1 MAQETKPVS
10 GAEEKEYMGSGAR
23 DDSSSTVTEDAHPDA
38 KESGAPSKE
47 TEVAPPD
54 QNDADIEAATAI
66 TKIPTHK
73 STTSNKSHSIISK
86 LSKRKTREK
95 LPPPILPT
103 TDLSKGIIGWDSQTD
118 PEMPLNFSPF
128 RKWLLVA
135 LLSIITFM
143 SPFASS
149 ILAPALGSLE
159 KEYHETDITKGSM
172 PVSIFV
178 LGYAVGPLFL
188 SPLSEIYGRN
198 VILISANAFFCVWLI
213 GCALAPSLDLLIF
226 FRFMCGIGGS
236 ACTTIGGALIADMFP
251 VSERGRAMTIW
262 MLGPMFGPTLGPL
275 VGAFVS
281 QTIGWRW
288 VNWISFIPATSTVI
302 AMVFIN
308 RETNHQVLIE
318 RKVRKLRVELNR
330 PELQSCYFNPDA
342 PPLTKNQILMN
353 GLVRPFKMLF
363 TSAII
368 FSVSLY
374 IAFAYG
380 CLYLL
385 FNTIPPVFQDTY
397 HFSIGITGLVYLSLL
412 VGYMFGLGLF
422 YTLSDKTVVRMT
434 KANNGVYEPEMRLPD
449 CIWFALAM
457 PVTFFWFGW
466 SADKAAHWIVPIIGL
481 VPFGFGI
488 IGVWLP
494 IQAYIVDA
502 YPQYAASG
510 LAAFSVLRSTV
521 GAFLPLAGPQMF
533 RSLGVGWGAS
543 VLGFISIALIPIPA
557 LIYRYGGRMR
567 RRFPLNL

>member
-1 MAQETKPVS
+1 
-10 GAEEKEYMGSGAR
+10 
-23 DDSSSTVTEDAHPDA
+23 
-38 KESGAPSKE
+38 
-47 TEVAPPD
+47 
-54 QNDADIEAATAI
+54 
-66 TKIPTHK
+66 
-73 STTSNKSHSIISK
+73 
-86 LSKRKTREK
+86 
-95 LPPPILPT
+95 
-103 TDLSKGIIGWDSQTD
+103 
-118 PEMPLNFSPF
+118 MPLNFSAF

-135 LLSIITFM
+135 MLSIITFM

-149 ILAPALGSLE
+149 ILAPALGSLQAD
-159 KEYHETDITKGSM
+159 YHETDLTKGAM

-198 VILISANAFFCVWLI
+198 VVLVSANAFFCVWLI

-226 FRFMCGIGGS
+226 FRFMCGVGGS
-236 ACTTIGGALIADMFP
+236 ACTTIGGAIIADMFP

-262 MLGPMFGPTLGPL
+262 MLGPLFGPTLGPL

-288 VNWISFIPATSTVI
+288 VNWIAFVPATLTVC
-302 AMVFIN
+302 AMVVLN
-308 RETNHQVLIE
+308 RETNHQVLVE
-318 RKVRKLRVELNR
+318 RKTRRLRRQLNR
-330 PELQSCYFNPDA
+330 PDLQSCYFNPDA
-342 PPLTKNQILMN
+342 PPLSGSRMLVN

-368 FSVSLY
+368 FSVSIY

-385 FNTIPPVFQDTY
+385 FNTIPPVFQETY
-397 HFSIGITGLVYLSLL
+397 GFSIGATGLVYLALL
-412 VGYMFGLGLF
+412 VGYFFGLGLF

-449 CIWFALAM
+449 CIWFAFAM
-457 PVTFFWFGW
+457 PITFFMFGW
-466 SADKAAHWIVPIIGL
+466 AADKGAHWIVPTIGL
-481 VPFGFGI
+481 VPFAFGI

-502 YPQYAASG
+502 YPQHAASG

-521 GAFLPLAGPQMF
+521 GAFLPLAGPRLF
-533 RSLGVGWGAS
+533 ESLGVGWGS
-543 VLGFISIALIPIPA
+543 SLLGFISVALIPIPA
-557 LIYRYGGRMR
+557 LIYRYGAWMR
-567 RRFPLNL
+567 KRFPVNL